1 MTAQER
7 TRLLAEKQFLTAR
20 IDSIPA
26 AAGLTRAS
34 LQSRLKTIEGGLQV
48 SLNRAHRD
56 PARARLTFGGRP
68 VVRSHG
74 VFADF
79 GTKAAGRFVDAIA
92 AVAASITA
100 PLAAMG
106 PIPGRDQNQLLIIGT
121 AIGSFGFELEEHQ
134 ADAAVFPEP
143 TSAGIALE
151 RTQKLLAGSIDAD
164 DEVLADAAAE
174 LDPRA
179 LDKVRDFVSL
189 LADNEAF
196 CGLSVGD
203 HVFQFSDSGQ
213 VRRSLARL
221 GSDNLKK
228 REVVLAGE
236 FLGVLPTRRTFEFL
250 SGGQVLV
257 GKIGPGVERPEIIN
271 AHLKE
276 PVQLSLMET
285 QVGSG
290 RPRYVI
296 IKQPADWDSPDS
308 VLANRP
314 VPPFRHG

>member
-1 MTAQER
+1 MNAQDR

-20 IDSIPA
+20 IDSIPV

-34 LQSRLKTIEGGLQV
+34 LESRLKVVEGGLQATANQV
-48 SLNRAHRD
+48 HRH

-106 PIPGRDQNQLLIIGT
+106 PIPGREQNQLLIVGT

-134 ADAAVFPEP
+134 AEAVAFPEP
-143 TSAGIALE
+143 TSAEIALE
-151 RTQKLLAGSIDAD
+151 RTQKLLVGSIVAD
-164 DEVLADAAAE
+164 VEVLADAAAE

-196 CGLSVGD
+196 CGLRVGE
-203 HVFQFSDSGQ
+203 HTFQFSDAGQ
-213 VRRSLARL
+213 VRRSLERL
-221 GSDNLKK
+221 GSDNLKE
-228 REVVLAGE
+228 RQVVFDGE
-236 FLGVLPTRRTFEFL
+236 FLGVLPTRRTFEFF
-250 SGGQVLV
+250 SQGRVLV
-257 GKIGPGVERPEIIN
+257 GKIGPGVEHPEVIN
-271 AHLKE
+271 AHLKR
-276 PVQLSLMET
+276 PVQLSLLET
-285 QVGSG
+285 QVGNG
-290 RPRYVI
+290 RPRYVMM
-296 IKQPADWDSPDS
+296 KQPVDWQ
-308 VLANRP
+308 
-314 VPPFRHG
+314 